1 MISDTA
7 FSANITKYLNYL
19 QQSNMQYKKQVA
31 TSSEAI
37 LLALFIR
44 HYENSGN
51 FVYRINKYEQ

>member
-7 FSANITKYLNYL
+7 FSANITKYRNYL
-19 QQSNMQYKKQVA
+19 QQSSMQYKKHVA
-31 TSSEAI
+31 TSSESI

-51 FVYRINKYEQ
+51 FVYRINKYEK